1 MRLLFALLVLTLAV
15 AAVAVSTMPI
25 STTQIDKMSYEL
37 VKGRQPPNEFPLF
50 IPAVAY
56 RTEGEIQ
63 VIVFAI
69 PYNPGDAQS
78 IQLLNT
84 LVLQFSKLGT
94 DPNAFDNAINTL
106 KRLRNVYF
114 PYETFRIK
122 LIFIIFVKTKT
133 LTDLGISTV
142 RELIGQQKQDS
153 KAATYFTS
161 AILML
166 ISKKYNEVS
175 KKVSFD
181 DLKYQASLEQTEKK
195 YDNEPNKEVE
205 VEVEVNN
212 NKYTIKMN
220 IFCTEYNE
228 NNECIKG
235 KLSGNILYDIKIGN
249 SEKIKK
255 AVEFNFNIEV
265 SKQNDI
271 YKISSCNLKWYFLDN
286 NNIDNIKNII
296 KSYLDNAKSRALDVV
311 KEMRPNVKDLNRLLG
326 NVPSD
331 KLTDFSI
338 KLNKSIEYYFST
350 MFESELNNELNL
362 INSKP
367 HDGSLCQYIVWVI
380 DELNGGSSIRNIIK
394 YYIEGIWNEYTK
406 FLSDKLSEVNS
417 ENKKMLN
424 AFSNALKTNLKNALK
439 DENVVDQVFN
449 SISSVQVDGRSYGLN
464 DIAGVAVSAL
474 LDSALDS
481 VKGCL
486 IDAVQKAF
494 TEAGEQIIS
503 SLPVAGQVYALI
515 NGVLGALQNYITI
528 DGSVMFENT
537 FGNGK
542 ILPVNGTKVCLP
554 GVAIQQNQAY
564 TFISSPNIFSF
575 DVLKGF
581 LAGLVK
587 TYTADEVG
595 GAIDV
600 FPIVREFDVP
610 SDTESGSIFFMIPSE
625 PGIYNVTISFNVK
638 SLLDQVKDSIKT
650 NVKNILNNL
659 DKSITNIQCLTPQ
672 GMSDV
677 FYDPNSLQGT
687 ISCVIINSG
696 IVNNIQTKQI
706 VAQTTSNGI
715 QFIVQPSTS
724 GQAGSGNDEMKIS
737 TFIISFPPYAYGVK
751 IKDNVYR
758 FNYSYDWF
766 GFFRKKIYDVIGWVR
781 STSHSTCGSANTMS
795 NPTTPNQDIVDN
807 WCNTFSDFIVN
818 NIKIYINNVTK
829 KNLAQYMQPVKGCS
843 LTEILKQS
851 AYTTATKLSQDV
863 LSSLLDYLKSE
874 ITGGC
879 TSLVSNVWQRVGDL
893 RWYVGDDRLL
903 SFISS
908 GVGTS
913 SDGDNSLVCAIQNWL
928 GYLATPL
935 VDVVADYMHVPSYLL
950 AGFSLRPPESDVV
963 QTCYS
968 VVVSPYFV
976 YSQTRLKIDENNL
989 PHVLLRYADALGYTS
1004 AGKPL
1009 FEILSNNP
1017 VKIFPWPFEKKYYW
1031 FESVNDQYNQYKACQ
1046 LVFTLFPK
1054 CNSYDNLA
1062 KFYVSEDYRRYI
1074 GYLMGEK
1081 SWFEFF
1087 VKLPSPRNILADQ
1100 RFRNVEE
1107 VLVNI
1112 AMDRRN
1118 VTLPYLGGVN
1128 AYFTAFKVYPAI
1140 AVRERLDDLN
1150 AYYMVIPYS
1159 APARELFV
1167 LGTVGDYVIYD
1178 GEPKRSDNKPFLYI
1192 DLTGGSTR

>member
-1 MRLLFALLVLTLAV
+1 MRLLFALLALTLAV
-15 AAVAVSTMPI
+15 VAVAASTMPI
-25 STTQIDKMSYEL
+25 STTQIDKLSYEL

-84 LVLQFSKLGT
+84 LVLQFSKLGR
-94 DPNAFDNAINTL
+94 DPYAFDSAIETL

-122 LIFIIFVKTKT
+122 LIFVIFVKTKT
-133 LTDLGISTV
+133 LTDLGIGAV
-142 RELIGQQKQDS
+142 QELIKEPKQGDKA
-153 KAATYFTS
+153 KAASYFTS
-161 AILML
+161 AIIMLM
-166 ISKKYNEVS
+166 SKKY
-175 KKVSFD
+175 KPVSFN
-181 DLKYQASLEQTEKK
+181 DLKYQVSLEQRKINYVNTP
-195 YDNEPNKEVE
+195 DKEVE
-205 VEVEVNN
+205 VDIKN
-212 NKYTIKMN
+212 NKYKIK
-220 IFCTEYNE
+220 IHCTAYDKE
-228 NNECIKG
+228 G
-235 KLSGNILYDIKIGN
+235 KCVMGELSGNIVYDVKIGDR
-249 SEKIKK
+249 EKIEE
-255 AVEFNFNIEV
+255 AVKFDFNIKV
-265 SKQNDI
+265 SKQYDKYI
-271 YKISSCNLKWYFLDN
+271 ISSCDLKWYFLDN
-286 NNIDNIKNII
+286 NKIDKIKNNIGV
-296 KSYLDNAKSRALDVV
+296 YLNYAKSRALKAVEEMLPNM
-311 KEMRPNVKDLNRLLG
+311 KELNRVLG

-331 KLTDFSI
+331 KLTGFST
-338 KLNKSIEYYFST
+338 KLNKSIKYYFST
-350 MFESELNNELNL
+350 MFESKLNNQLNL

-367 HDGSLCQYIVWVI
+367 QDGSLCRFIDWVI

-394 YYIEGIWNEYTK
+394 DYIEEIWNKYTE
-406 FLSDKLSEVNS
+406 FLSEKLSEVNS
-417 ENKKMLN
+417 ENEKMLN

-503 SLPVAGQVYALI
+503 SLPVAGQIYALI

-564 TFISSPNIFSF
+564 TFISSPNIFSLG
-575 DVLKGF
+575 VLKGF

-595 GAIDV
+595 GVIDV

-610 SDTESGSIFFMIPSE
+610 SDAETGSIFFMIPSE
-625 PGIYNVTISFNVK
+625 PGIYNVTILFNVK
-638 SLLDQVKDSIKT
+638 SLLDQIKNSIKT
-650 NVKNILNNL
+650 NVKNVLSNL
-659 DKSITNIQCLTPQ
+659 DKSVTEIRCSKPQ
-672 GMSDV
+672 GRSDV
-677 FYDPNSLQGT
+677 SYDPNSLRGT
-687 ISCVIINSG
+687 ISCVIIDSG
-696 IVNNIQTKQI
+696 IINNIQTKQN
-706 VAQTTSNGI
+706 AQLTA
-715 QFIVQPSTS
+715 S
-724 GQAGSGNDEMKIS
+724 GQAGGGNDKMKIS
-737 TFIISFPPYAYGVK
+737 TFIISFPPYAYG
-751 IKDNVYR
+751 IMITDNVYR

-766 GFFRKKIYDVIGWVR
+766 GFFRKKIYDVIGGVR
-781 STSHSTCGSANTMS
+781 TTSHSVCSSANTMS
-795 NPTTPNQDIVDN
+795 NPTTPNQNIVNN

-818 NIKIYINNVTK
+818 NIKTYINNVIEQ
-829 KNLAQYMQPVKGCS
+829 NLAKYKQFECKGRECCS
-843 LTEILKQS
+843 LTGIIKQS
-851 AYTTATKLSQDV
+851 ASSTVKKLSEDV
-863 LSSLLDYLKSE
+863 LNGLLNYLKGE
-874 ITGGC
+874 ITRSC
-879 TSLVSNVWQRVGDL
+879 TLLVSNVGQRVGDL
-893 RWYVGDDRLL
+893 RQYVGDDRLL

-913 SDGDNSLVCAIQNWL
+913 GDGDNSLVCAIQSWL

-976 YSQTRLKIDENNL
+976 YRQTRLKIDENNL
-989 PHVLLRYADALGYTS
+989 PQVLLKYSEVLAYTS

-1009 FEILSNNP
+1009 FEILSTNP
-1017 VKIFPWPFEKKYYW
+1017 VKISLWLVEKDYYW
-1031 FESVNDQYNQYKACQ
+1031 FKFENNEYKACQ
-1046 LVFTLFPK
+1046 LLFTLGFVDYTK
-1054 CNSYDNLA
+1054 CNSYNNLA

-1074 GYLMGEK
+1074 GYLMGKRE
-1081 SWFEFF
+1081 WFEFL
-1087 VKLPSPRNILADQ
+1087 VKLPSPREILSH
-1100 RFRNVEE
+1100 RNFNTVEE
-1107 VLVNI
+1107 VLANI

-1167 LGTVGDYVIYD
+1167 LGTVGNYVIYD
-1178 GEPKRSDNKPFLYI
+1178 GEPKRSDNKPFLYV
-1192 DLTGGSTR
+1192 DLVRGSGR